1 MAWVIFDETKGLSSF
16 CSFSWFLVTSPVRN
30 REVNELEALIE
41 IEDLQVEPL
50 SKMKK
55 HMVGKLSSGGEF

>member
-1 MAWVIFDETKGLSSF
+1 MIFSNVPSAEEGCEFIGKT
-16 CSFSWFLVTSPVRN
+16 V
-30 REVNELEALIE
+30 E

-55 HMVGKLSSGGEF
+55 EHGRKVECGR